1 MRDPGGLDPALG
13 RLLAA
18 IMNEIL
24 FRSGIRSTGSRSK
37 VLWALSL
44 LLESSCSLEPL
55 KDSWPGSTSSG
66 RFSSRC
72 GKRHRHRSTSRAG
85 VNLRPAMTASPDL

>member
-24 FRSGIRSTGSRSK
+24 FRSGIRSTGNRPK

-55 KDSWPGSTSSG
+55 KDSWPGSTSSA

-85 VNLRPAMTASPDL
+85 VNLRPAMSASPDL